1 MTLTEMPNVG
11 PKLAENLRRVGLET
25 AEDFRTTGAEE
36 AFLRI
41 RAQVDPTAC
50 FHQLTA
56 LAGAEL
62 GVPKKML
69 PPERR
74 AALRDFFDRLRGVA
88 SELNGRK

>member
-1 MTLTEMPNVG
+1 MTLTGLPNVG

-25 AEDFRTTGAEE
+25 PEDFRAAGARE

-62 GVPKKML
+62 GIPEKTLTAEKKTKL
-69 PPERR
+69 R
-74 AALRDFFDRLRGVA
+74 AFFDGL
-88 SELNGRK
+88 

>member
-1 MTLTEMPNVG
+1 MTLTDLPNVG

-25 AEDFRTTGAEE
+25 PEDLRAAGGRE

-62 GVPKKML
+62 GVPKKAI
-69 PPERR
+69 PPEEK
-74 AALRDFFDRLRGVA
+74 AELRSFFDSL
-88 SELNGRK
+88 

>member
-1 MTLTEMPNVG
+1 MTLTDLPNVG
-11 PKLAENLRRVGLET
+11 PKLAENLRRVGLESP
-25 AEDFRTTGAEE
+25 EDFRAAGARE

-62 GVPKKML
+62 GIPKKAIS
-69 PPERR
+69 PEKKAELR
-74 AALRDFFDRLRGVA
+74 AFFDSL
-88 SELNGRK
+88 